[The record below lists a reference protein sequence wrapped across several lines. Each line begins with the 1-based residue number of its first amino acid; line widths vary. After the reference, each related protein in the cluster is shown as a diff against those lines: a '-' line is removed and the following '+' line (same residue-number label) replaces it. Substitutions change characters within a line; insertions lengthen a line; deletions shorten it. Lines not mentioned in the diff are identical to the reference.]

1 VRLAPPGDHGLGV
14 RERHEDG
21 RAQRDPAP
29 GRDPLVEFPGGVAD
43 LLFGGHAG
51 GVFGQPLDLPAQLQ
65 RGGQELVG
73 RPALPAHVL
82 AQPGLT
88 VVGFPAPGQR
98 LSGARQVVEGPS
110 LLRLAD
116 LLVDP

>member
-14 RERHEDG
+14 HQRHEDG
-21 RAQRDPAP
+21 RAHRDPAP
-29 GRDPLVEFPGGVAD
+29 CHDPPVEFPGHVAD
-43 LLFGGHAG
+43 LLLGRHAG
-51 GVFGQPLDLPAQLQ
+51 GGFGQPLDLLAQLQ
-65 RGGQELVG
+65 RGGQEFVG
-73 RPALPAHVL
+73 RHALPAQVL

-88 VVGFPAPGQR
+88 VVGFPPLGQR
-98 LSGARQVVEGPS
+98 LAGARQVVEGSP

>member
-14 RERHEDG
+14 HQRHEDG
-21 RAQRDPAP
+21 RAKRYPAP
-29 GRDPLVEFPGGVAD
+29 GHDPPVEVPGDVAD
-43 LLFGGHAG
+43 LLLAGQAG
-51 GVFGQPLDLPAQLQ
+51 GGFGQCLDLLAQLQ
-65 RGGQELVG
+65 RRGQELVG
-73 RPALPAHVL
+73 RHALPAQVI

-88 VVGFPAPGQR
+88 VVGFSPLGQR
-98 LSGARQVVEGPS
+98 LAGARQVVECSP